1 MTLNGVTKQAKTN
14 SSGNKLMIMSEECE
28 DENGGNGLASVLLLA
43 FLQCVLAKQHFFFFF
58 SSCGYNIKNIF
69 LFTKKDRSLAIL
81 IEPSPCWVCFNSPM
95 RLSSNTP
102 SVLLKTLK
110 KPNSNLWI

>member
-1 MTLNGVTKQAKTN
+1 MLLNGVTKQAKTN

-28 DENGGNGLASVLLLA
+28 DDNGGNGLASVLLLA
-43 FLQCVLAKQHFFFFF
+43 FLQCILAKKLLVFFF

-69 LFTKKDRSLAIL
+69 VVFKKDRSLAIL
-81 IEPSPCWVCFNSPM
+81 IEPSPCWVCFNSPT
-95 RLSSNTP
+95 RLNSNTP

-110 KPNSNLWI
+110 KT